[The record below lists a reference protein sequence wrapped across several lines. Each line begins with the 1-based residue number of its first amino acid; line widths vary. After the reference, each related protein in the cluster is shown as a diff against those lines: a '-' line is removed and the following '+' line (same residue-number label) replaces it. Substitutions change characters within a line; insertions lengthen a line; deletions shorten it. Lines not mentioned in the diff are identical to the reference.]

1 MVGARTAGAMGAGDG
16 ARGLERGVA
25 GAARARSDGSPTYR
39 PPPAGLSTVL
49 ARNIHSLQERRQREE
64 AQASAQE
71 KIADAITRF
80 TGSMPFVYIHL
91 AAFGFWI
98 VANLGWVPGV
108 PRWDESFVVLAMI
121 ASVEAIFLSTFVL
134 ISQNRMQAAADKRA
148 DLDLQ
153 ISLLAEHE
161 VTKLAALVSEI
172 GKRLG
177 VETEVDDELRE
188 IKRDVAPEAVL
199 DEIDAAKP

>member
-1 MVGARTAGAMGAGDG
+1 
-16 ARGLERGVA
+16 
-25 GAARARSDGSPTYR
+25 
-39 PPPAGLSTVL
+39 
-49 ARNIHSLQERRQREE
+49 
-64 AQASAQE
+64 
-71 KIADAITRF
+71 
-80 TGSMPFVYIHL
+80 MPFVYIHL